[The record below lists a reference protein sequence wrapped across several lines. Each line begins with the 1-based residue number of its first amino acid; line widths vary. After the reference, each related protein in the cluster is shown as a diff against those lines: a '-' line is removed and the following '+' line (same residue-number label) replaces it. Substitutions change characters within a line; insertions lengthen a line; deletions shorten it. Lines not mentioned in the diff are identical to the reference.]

1 MPDEPRAGLERA
13 VAGGS
18 LGTSSGWR
26 RPGPVGGF
34 LAFFDPLLGR
44 RALVDPLRVLPPGS
58 VAPARPGEAGA
69 RTAVR
74 PTERGGSLDGA
85 AGRARPGAGPPGSR
99 LTGAAPD
106 T

>member
-26 RPGPVGGF
+26 RAGPVGGF

-74 PTERGGSLDGA
+74 PTERDGSSDGA
-85 AGRARPGAGPPGSR
+85 VAGVPAGLGHAGTER
-99 LTGAAPD
+99 TVL
-106 T
+106 